1 MSPTQMITQP
11 KPLAKSW
18 NILLPILNFYSVSFY
33 YEQSPLFNIQL
44 WNFPCDVSSIVF
56 DSHIRLALHIYR
68 PQRSWGKVIFS
79 QASVILFTGGG
90 CLVLG
95 GGLLPGGVT
104 DPGGSAL
111 GGVCSW
117 GWGLVP
123 GVPGGDPSPP
133 GQLLLRAVRILLE
146 CILVIYVVAGLAFK
160 SLAQT
165 LGVDLC

>member
-1 MSPTQMITQP
+1 M
-11 KPLAKSW
+11 PLAKSW
-18 NILLPILNFYSVSFY
+18 NILLPIFNFYSVSFY
-33 YEQSPLFNIQL
+33 YEQSSLFNIQL
-44 WNFPCDVSSIVF
+44 WNFPCDVSSIVL

-90 CLVLG
+90 VPGPG
-95 GGLLPGGVT
+95 GGSSPRGVP
-104 DPGGSAL
+104 DP

-123 GVPGGDPSPP
+123 GGAWWRPLPP
-133 GQLLLRAVRILLE
+133 GQLLLRAVRILLG

-160 SLAQT
+160 SLA
-165 LGVDLC
+165 